1 MRSGPAGGSGGQP
14 TASAPKKLQ
23 SAPRRGKRSPAGWG
37 CFSRSGRNSSPALP
51 SQGLCSFCPK
61 LGLAGRDWWDGTG
74 GTGLVGRDW
83 WDGTGGTGL
92 AGRDWWDGTGGTGL
106 ADGDWLAGPG
116 LAGPGLAGPG
126 LAGRDWWDGTG
137 GTGLVGRDWWD
148 GTGGTG
154 LVGRDAPA
162 RDAVD
167 CFLNCSPV
175 PLRSG
180 FLRRRRISGRDSKLE
195 VGQSSQLQSC
205 PTLTRERLTT

>member
-14 TASAPKKLQ
+14 VASAPEKTTKRPP
-23 SAPRRGKRSPAGWG
+23 AGKKRSPAGWG

-61 LGLAGRDWWDGTG
+61 LGVVGRDWWDGTG

-92 AGRDWWDGTGGTGL
+92 VGRDWRDGTGGTGLAGRDWRDGTGGTGL
-106 ADGDWLAGPG
+106 ADGDW
-116 LAGPGLAGPG
+116 
-126 LAGRDWWDGTG
+126 RD
-137 GTGLVGRDWWD
+137 RDWWD

-195 VGQSSQLQSC
+195 VGQSSQLQGFQ
-205 PTLTRERLTT
+205 TLTRD